1 MTYTEE
7 ELEAL
12 ADAAGVRW
20 KTEISSVDVPISN
33 KWYAWIAGYTGCS
46 YGGTRQEAMNH
57 YWNQHINS
65 DAVKPFRVTPK

>member
-20 KTEISSVDVPISN
+20 KTEISSADVPISN

-46 YGGTRQEAMNH
+46 YGETKQEAMNH
-57 YWNQHINS
+57 YWNRYINGE
-65 DAVKPFRVTPK
+65 VKPYTVTPK

>member
-20 KTEISSVDVPISN
+20 RGIMNTHYIPPTNRWLVGLNDC
-33 KWYAWIAGYTGCS
+33 AGYS

-57 YWNQHINS
+57 YWNRYINS
-65 DAVKPFRVTPK
+65 DAV